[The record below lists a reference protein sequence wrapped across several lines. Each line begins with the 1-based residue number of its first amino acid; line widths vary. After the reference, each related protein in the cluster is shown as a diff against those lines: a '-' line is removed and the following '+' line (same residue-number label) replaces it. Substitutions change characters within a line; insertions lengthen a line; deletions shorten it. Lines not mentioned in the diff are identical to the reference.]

1 VPTHRNSYYLIG
13 PMGSGKTAVG
23 RQLARD
29 LKLRFK
35 DSDTEIERRTGVDIA
50 YIFEKEGESGF
61 RAREKEVIVSLTALD
76 NVVVATGG
84 GAILD
89 PANRACLKANGTVI
103 YLHTSVE
110 EQLKRTARG
119 VTRPLL
125 MHEDPRAVLERLMT
139 IRSPLYE
146 EIADICIDTTGR
158 QVAAVAAAVRQL
170 LEERDLLPLKTDTSP
185 ATLPK
190 WKE

>member
-1 VPTHRNSYYLIG
+1 VPEPGNRYYLVG

-29 LKLRFK
+29 LKLRFR

-61 RAREKEVIVSLTALD
+61 REREREVIASLTALD
-76 NVVVATGG
+76 DVVVATGG

-89 PANRACLKANGTVI
+89 PANRACLKAGGIVI
-103 YLHTSVE
+103 YLHTSIE

-119 VTRPLL
+119 GARPLL
-125 MHEDPRAVLERLMT
+125 MNDDPRAVLERLMAT
-139 IRSPLYE
+139 RKPLYE
-146 EIADICIDTTGR
+146 EIADLCIDTTGR
-158 QVAAVAAAVRQL
+158 QVGTVAAAARRM
-170 LEERDLLPLKTDTSP
+170 LEERGLLPLKTGTPP
-185 ATLPK
+185 ATLSA